1 MKKRNPAPTLPGMFE
16 VQLTALETD
25 RAVVTINETHPAVKR
40 LHYPRVAGS
49 KAQETS
55 AEAAASTDAERLRD
69 RVVTWLQAQ
78 GAQTAD
84 ECAECLG
91 CSPLAIRPRF
101 SELLRL
107 GRIRDTG
114 MRRPNASSGK
124 RAIVW
129 ELVNRVW

>member
-1 MKKRNPAPTLPGMFE
+1 MWQPCLYCSGN
-16 VQLTALETD
+16 
-25 RAVVTINETHPAVKR
+25 RAEPDHDLRCDGKQGAIEAR
-40 LHYPRVAGS
+40 YPHVAGF
-49 KAQETS
+49 KAQDTS
-55 AEAAASTDAERLRD
+55 VEAAATTDAARLRD

-84 ECAECLG
+84 ECAGCLG
-91 CSPLAIRPRF
+91 CSVLAIRPRF
-101 SELLRL
+101 SELLAL

-129 ELVNRVW
+129 ELINRRW